1 MTNNSS
7 DSLSLMGMADRGML
21 PKVLG
26 RRTKSGAPLVATL
39 LSASGVVFL
48 GFLPFGAI
56 VEILNSLYV
65 SVCDCTCV

>member
-1 MTNNSS
+1 
-7 DSLSLMGMADRGML
+7 ML

-65 SVCDCTCV
+65 SDVSVYILLSIEHSSCCTRDCVFH